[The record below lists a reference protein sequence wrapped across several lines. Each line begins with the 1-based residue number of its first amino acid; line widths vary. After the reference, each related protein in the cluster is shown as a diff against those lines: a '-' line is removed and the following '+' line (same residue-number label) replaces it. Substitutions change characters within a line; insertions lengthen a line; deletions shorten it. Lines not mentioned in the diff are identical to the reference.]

1 MELVGYEDNGDALC
15 KLGERTFAMPE
26 LLLRSLGE
34 KPRRRGRK
42 PGISPAKLTSESKPA
57 AEPTAAEAEAG
68 AKQ

>member
-1 MELVGYEDNGDALC
+1 MELVGYEENGDALC

-42 PGISPAKLTSESKPA
+42 PGISPAKLNSDSTLQ
-57 AEPTAAEAEAG
+57 AEPAG
-68 AKQ
+68 PDVPVQAKQ